1 MKLSNHFGR
10 GSLAMGYQSIAENE
24 NFLLTDSGL
33 KQMNRLK
40 ISAYGRRK
48 VKSKAKVKS
57 KKLGMGNTSDVIN
70 KMEVMSPEHDSE
82 ASKSSDFDENAMDHK
97 GNLDHKPGRTKTTGR
112 AGVGG
117 FLVRGRGAGAR
128 KFAGRGSKLAGRR
141 KDRQLM
147 SMSRGQP
154 RQQVCFMHR
163 L

>member
-1 MKLSNHFGR
+1 
-10 GSLAMGYQSIAENE
+10 MGNQSIAENE

-48 VKSKAKVKS
+48 VKSKAKVKA
-57 KKLGMGNTSDVIN
+57 KKLGMKNAPEVVN

-82 ASKSSDFDENAMDHK
+82 ASKSSDFDENAMDNK
-97 GNLDHKPGRTKTTGR
+97 GDVDYKPYRTKTTGR
-112 AGVGG
+112 VGAGG

-147 SMSRGQP
+147 GMSRGHP
-154 RQQVCFMHR
+154 GRPQV
-163 L
+163 